1 MLNAATFS
9 YLSALLASSLLFLL
23 LLTTWRGRL
32 QGLPAILGIGSV
44 IVWSGIFLADAAWSA
59 FPDALIPYAT
69 LLRNASL
76 FLLLTSALVSLIPRK
91 TRLYLYSAISVVL
104 SATLIVGILPQTLAL
119 VTESLPASL
128 PTSISPRWSLGLLP
142 YFWLLQA
149 ILGLLLIEQIV
160 RNYPQSQLWALK
172 HLCLG
177 LGVIFAYDLFFYSDS
192 VLLNRVDPDFLSAR
206 GFVTAIAIPLIAVS
220 VARNPAWSLDIHVS
234 RSVVFHSATLLSSG
248 LYLMAMAIAGYYIRA
263 SSSTWG
269 ATLQIVF
276 LFAAALLLITL
287 LFSGHIRA
295 RLKILLSEHFFSFKY
310 DYRAEWS
317 QFTESLAATDDR
329 IPKTIIHALC
339 GLVKSPG
346 GLMWSDNGRG
356 AFECIEMLQVDS
368 YPPPPLKAH
377 DPLIQFMRNTG
388 WIVDLAEMRSQPEAY
403 PDVDAPA
410 WCHDLPQLWLIIPLF
425 FKTKLIGCVALTRSA
440 VVRHVNWEDR
450 SLLKTAGLQ
459 AAAMLAQ
466 FLSDQA
472 LMNARQFEAF
482 NQLAAYVAHD
492 LKNLIA
498 QQSLIVTNAER
509 HKDNPEFIND
519 VIHTVKNSVERME
532 RLMLQLRHG
541 RREEASTRCS
551 LESAVTEAIS
561 RLGSTPPIP
570 TIDIADQTLS
580 VQADEERLITS
591 LGHLLKNAREA
602 TSSNGSV
609 EVEVLRKANTA
620 IIRISD
626 DGAGMS
632 QAFIRDRL
640 FKPFDSTKGL
650 TGMGVGAFESRQ
662 FFHAL
667 GGDLTVESTPGA
679 GSVFTVYLPILDQPE
694 VVSALPQTEVSV

>member
-23 LLTTWRGRL
+23 LLTAWRGRL
-32 QGLPAILGIGSV
+32 QGLPAIIGIGS
-44 IVWSGIFLADAAWSA
+44 IIIWAGIHFTDAAWHS
-59 FPDALIPYAT
+59 FPKALLPYAT
-69 LLRNASL
+69 LTRNAGL
-76 FLLLTSALVSLIPRK
+76 FLLLTSALVSLIPRTK
-91 TRLYLYSAISVVL
+91 RIYLYSVLISIL
-104 SATLIVGILPQTLAL
+104 LATLVFGILPQTLPLLAAL
-119 VTESLPASL
+119 IPPAW
-128 PTSISPRWSLGLLP
+128 SPKLLP

-149 ILGLLLIEQIV
+149 ILGLLLVEQVV
-160 RNYPQSQLWALK
+160 RNYPQSQLWSLK

-177 LGVIFAYDLFFYSDS
+177 LGVIFAYDLFFFSDS

-234 RSVVFHSATLLSSG
+234 RSVVFHSATLLGSG
-248 LYLMAMAIAGYYIRA
+248 LYLMAMAVAGYYIKA
-263 SSSTWG
+263 SSGAWG

-276 LFAAALLLITL
+276 LFAAALFLITL

-295 RLKILLSEHFFSFKY
+295 KLKILLSEHFFSFKY
-310 DYRAEWS
+310 DYRSEWNR
-317 QFTESLAATDDR
+317 FTESLAATNDTT
-329 IPKTIIHALC
+329 PKTIIHALS

-346 GLMWSDNGRG
+346 GLMWVNNGRG
-356 AFECIEMLQVDS
+356 SFDCIEMLEVDALL
-368 YPPPPLKAH
+368 PPQLKEN

-388 WIVDLAEMRSQPEAY
+388 WIVDLSEMRNHPEAY

-410 WCHDLPQLWLIIPLF
+410 WSHDWPQLWLIIPLF
-425 FKTKLIGCVALTRSA
+425 FRTNLIGCVALTRSS

-459 AAAMLAQ
+459 AAGMLAQ

-472 LMNARQFEAF
+472 LMSARQFEAF

-532 RLMLQLRHG
+532 RLMMQLRHG
-541 RREEASTRCS
+541 KREEESIRCS

-561 RLGSTPPIP
+561 RLGSTLPIP
-570 TIDIADQTLS
+570 SAVILDHTVF

-591 LGHLLKNAREA
+591 LGHLLKNACEA
-602 TSSNGSV
+602 TSFNGSV
-609 EVEVLRKANTA
+609 DIEVSRQGNTA

-626 DGAGMS
+626 DGSGMS
-632 QAFIRDRL
+632 QDFIRDRL

-667 GGDLTVESTPGA
+667 GGDLTVDSTPGA
-679 GSVFTVYLPILDQPE
+679 GSVFTVYLPVLAEPK
-694 VVSALPQTEVSV
+694 VANALPQIEDCA

>member
-9 YLSALLASSLLFLL
+9 YLSALLASSLLFIL
-23 LLTTWRGRL
+23 LLTAWRGRL
-32 QGLPAILGIGSV
+32 QGLPAIIGIGS
-44 IVWSGIFLADAAWSA
+44 IIIWAAIYFADTAWDA
-59 FPDALIPYAT
+59 FPEGLVPYAT
-69 LLRNASL
+69 LARNAGL
-76 FLLLTSALVSLIPRK
+76 FLLLTSALASSIPRTK
-91 TRLYLYSAISVVL
+91 RIYWYSVLISIL
-104 SATLIVGILPQTLAL
+104 SATLVFGILPQTLPLLTAL
-119 VTESLPASL
+119 IP
-128 PTSISPRWSLGLLP
+128 PTWSLKLLP

-149 ILGLLLIEQIV
+149 VFGLLLIEQVV
-160 RNYPQSQLWALK
+160 RNYPQSQLWSLK

-177 LGVIFAYDLFFYSDS
+177 LGVIFAYDLFFFSDS
-192 VLLNRVDPDFLSAR
+192 VLLNRVDLDFLSAR

-234 RSVVFHSATLLSSG
+234 RSVVFHSATLLGSG
-248 LYLMAMAIAGYYIRA
+248 LYLIAMAVAGYYIRA
-263 SSSTWG
+263 SSGAWG

-276 LFAAALLLITL
+276 LFAAVLFLITL

-310 DYRAEWS
+310 DYRSEWS
-317 QFTESLAATDDR
+317 QFTESLAATNETT
-329 IPKTIIHALC
+329 PKAIIHALS

-346 GLMWSDNGRG
+346 GFMWINNGRG
-356 AFECIEMLQVDS
+356 SFECIEKLKVDS
-368 YPPPPLKAH
+368 LPLPTLKDD
-377 DPLIQFMRNTG
+377 DPLIQFIRNTG
-388 WIVDLAEMRSQPEAY
+388 WIVDLSEMRSQPEAY
-403 PDVDAPA
+403 PEVDAPN
-410 WCHDLPQLWLIIPLF
+410 WSHDWPELWLIIPLF
-425 FKTKLIGCVALTRSA
+425 FQTNLIGCVALTRSA
-440 VVRHVNWEDR
+440 VIRHVNWEDR

-459 AAAMLAQ
+459 AAGMLAQ

-472 LMNARQFEAF
+472 LMSARQFEAF

-532 RLMLQLRHG
+532 RLMIQLRHG
-541 RREEASTRCS
+541 KREEESTRCS
-551 LESAVTEAIS
+551 LDSAVTEAIC

-570 TIDIADQTLS
+570 SAVIVDHDLFI
-580 VQADEERLITS
+580 QADEERLITS

-609 EVEVLRKANTA
+609 DVEVLRKDNTA

-626 DGAGMS
+626 DGVGMS
-632 QAFIRDRL
+632 QDFIRERL

-662 FFHAL
+662 FFYAL
-667 GGDLTVESTPGA
+667 GGELTVDSKPGA
-679 GSVFTVYLPILDQPE
+679 GSVFTIHLPMLAEPE
-694 VVSALPQTEVSV
+694 VANALPQTEDCA